1 MKKRK
6 MKLTLKNIKKNKKTK
21 KFVFFLYIYIP
32 IYINIYNDIKRR
44 ARANLLKS
52 DMHNVYTY
60 VCICIIWRA

>member
-6 MKLTLKNIKKNKKTK
+6 MKLTLKNIKKNKKRK
-21 KFVFFLYIYIP
+21 NLFFSYT

-44 ARANLLKS
+44 ARANLLTS

-60 VCICIIWRA
+60 VCLCIIWRA